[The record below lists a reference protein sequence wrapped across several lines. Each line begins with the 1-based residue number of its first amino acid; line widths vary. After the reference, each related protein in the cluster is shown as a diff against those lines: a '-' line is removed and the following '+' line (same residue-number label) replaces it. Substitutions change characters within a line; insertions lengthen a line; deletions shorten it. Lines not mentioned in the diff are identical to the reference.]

1 MGAMSIGHWLVVLV
15 ILALVF
21 GPKRLGNVGK
31 GLGEGLKGLRDG
43 LTGRD
48 DDGNAPAPQGSNVA
62 RSPLDAPNAPPRA

>member
-48 DDGNAPAPQGSNVA
+48 DDGNAPAPQGNVA